1 VVSGR
6 QYVVSLKGDR
16 LPTRKPAPVLGLTG
30 CGQLWVVYLIYDKN
44 YIIYHNN
51 NKVYNNI
58 YKRAAEN
65 RLPTLPT
72 IALSHT
78 AVRLRRRQSLLP
90 TLPTLRHDCPH

>member
-1 VVSGR
+1 MGSGR
-6 QYVVSLKGDR
+6 HYVVSLKGDR

-30 CGQLWVVYLIYDKN
+30 CSQLWVVYLYKDKN
-44 YIIYHNN
+44 YNIYHNK

-72 IALSHT
+72 IAQNRIST
-78 AVRLRRRQSLLP
+78 GRRRRQYP
-90 TLPTLRHDCPH
+90 CF

>member
-1 VVSGR
+1 MVSGR
-6 QYVVSLKGDR
+6 YYVVSLKGAR
-16 LPTRKPAPVLGLTG
+16 LPTREAAPVLGLTG
-30 CGQLWVVYLIYDKN
+30 CSQLWVVYFIYSKN

-72 IALSHT
+72 IALSHADT
-78 AVRLRRRQSLLP
+78 GRRRSQSAML
-90 TLPTLRHDCPH
+90 